1 MINVII
7 FVILFLSIVNWSQ
20 IISFSSLFVGSKIKT
35 STIKD
40 EWINNV
46 VKKKTGLKLLDIT
59 LFHDKKMYGMMAGLP
74 FWPKMILST
83 GLYKSLNKDEL
94 EWVILHEAGHCIL
107 WHNLQ
112 SFFIEMILLAIGIYL
127 IQISNMNI
135 FFIPV
140 HAILFSIIAI
150 HLIRWTTEY
159 VVDKYSINLVNNP
172 NGVIT
177 AQEKF
182 RKNYSKNFMNDEKS
196 IFRFLFHWNI
206 YPAQRIEMAKERIVN
221 LNMKA

>member
-1 MINVII
+1 M
-7 FVILFLSIVNWSQ
+7 
-20 IISFSSLFVGSKIKT
+20 ISFSSLFIGPKIKI
-35 STIKD
+35 SMIKD
-40 EWINNV
+40 EWIKNI
-46 VKKKTGLKLLDIT
+46 VKKKTGLTLLDIT

-83 GLYKSLNKDEL
+83 GLYESLNKDEL
-94 EWVILHEAGHCIL
+94 EWVVLHEAGHCVL

-112 SFFIEMILLAIGIYL
+112 SFFIEMITLAFGIYL
-127 IQISNMNI
+127 INISNI
-135 FFIPV
+135 KLFFIPI
-140 HAILFSIIAI
+140 HAILLSIVCI

-159 VVDKYSINLVNNP
+159 VADKYSINLVDNP

-206 YPAQRIEMAKERIVN
+206 YPSQRIEMANKR
-221 LNMKA
+221 LTKK